1 MSAVK
6 RWGKSIFDRI
16 AAAQQR
22 RVQYWQLM
30 NLTDKELND
39 IGITKTDIKNAI
51 YGKL

>member
-1 MSAVK
+1 MGLVK
-6 RWGKSIFDRI
+6 RWGKTVFDKMV
-16 AAAQQR
+16 AAQQR
-22 RVQYWQLM
+22 RVHYWQLM

>member
-1 MSAVK
+1 MDAVK

-22 RVQYWQLM
+22 RVHYWQLM
-30 NLTDKELND
+30 NLTNKELND
-39 IGITKTDIKNAI
+39 IGINRSDIQRAI